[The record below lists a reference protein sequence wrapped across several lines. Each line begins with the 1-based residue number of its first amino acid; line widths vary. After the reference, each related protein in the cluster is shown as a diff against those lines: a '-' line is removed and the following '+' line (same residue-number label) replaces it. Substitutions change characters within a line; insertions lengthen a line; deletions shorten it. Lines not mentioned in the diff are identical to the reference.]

1 MRPIGLV
8 AAAAAG
14 IITPLAIAMPA
25 LASTQSPVLGGVASI
40 VDGNNGPDNGDNGDD
55 NGDNH
60 GDNGDNHGDNRDNH
74 DNRGDNHDNN
84 RDDNGDRYDD
94 NGDRYDDHGRWDD
107 SDPHVKVYATG
118 SRASGDVS
126 FLLDISN
133 VGPFDDY
140 VLNSPALDAGCSGDD
155 ISGSIAESDRFGH
168 LNVAG
173 EAFNCIPGKYKIAV
187 SQTGDAERTYYADV
201 KVH

>member
-14 IITPLAIAMPA
+14 IIAPLAIAMPA
-25 LASTQSPVLGGVASI
+25 LAGTQSPVLGEVGSI
-40 VDGNNGPDNGDNGDD
+40 VGLSDGDGPDNRDD
-55 NGDNH
+55 NGDNRD
-60 GDNGDNHGDNRDNH
+60 DNGDNHGDNRDNH
-74 DNRGDNHDNN
+74 DDNRDNHGD
-84 RDDNGDRYDD
+84 RGDRYDD

-133 VGPFDDY
+133 LGPFDDY